1 MRIAFFVNS
10 IDSET
15 PGYTT
20 THLALAAHRRGH
32 AVVYVTPGDFV
43 LRPDDKLAIRCVEV
57 PEGAYKT
64 TEKLNAAV
72 KAAAAEPAT
81 YDAGDI
87 DVLFLRSDPSLRR
100 KSTSM
105 SPASYVAGL
114 AAAALTAACSFSV
127 VL

>member
-43 LRPDDKLAIRCVEV
+43 LRPDDIPEEMKADRASRAARRC
-57 PEGAYKT
+57 PR
-64 TEKLNAAV
+64 
-72 KAAAAEPAT
+72 
-81 YDAGDI
+81 
-87 DVLFLRSDPSLRR
+87 RS
-100 KSTSM
+100 
-105 SPASYVAGL
+105 G
-114 AAAALTAACSFSV
+114 C
-127 VL
+127 

>member
-43 LRPDDKLAIRCVEV
+43 LRPDDK
-57 PEGAYKT
+57 
-64 TEKLNAAV
+64 AV
-72 KAAAAEPAT
+72 FFCRSGMRSAAAWAMADRLAGGEP
-81 YDAGDI
+81 
-87 DVLFLRSDPSLRR
+87 DVLRD
-100 KSTSM
+100 
-105 SPASYVAGL
+105 
-114 AAAALTAACSFSV
+114 AAATAGYDLSRV
-127 VL
+127 PL